1 MDILIPLAIITT
13 VVLFSI
19 KKFKPELWKE
29 AMSKFK
35 K

>member
-1 MDILIPLAIITT
+1 MDILIPVTIITI

-29 AMSKFK
+29 AMSRFK